1 MNNKTVFIVSDRTGI
16 TAETLSHSLLTQFPG
31 FEFRTQHVPFV
42 DSREKALQVVEQ
54 INEASKTTGSKPLV
68 FSTFIDD
75 EVKQVINGGDGVFF
89 DFFDTYI
96 GPLERALEV
105 ESSHTAGRSHGVV
118 DVGRY
123 TSRITALNYSMHS
136 DDGTNVGNYDQAEII
151 LIGVSRSGKTPTCL
165 YLALHFGLYAANYPL
180 TEADLNTG
188 QLPGIFESHRQKV
201 FGLSIDPARLQQIRR
216 ERRGGN
222 EQYSQL
228 RQCRIEVNQ
237 AEAIFRREEI
247 EFIDVTAMSI
257 EEIGAT
263 IMDRK
268 NLQRDMY

>member
-1 MNNKTVFIVSDRTGI
+1 MIEKMVFVVSDRTGI

-31 FEFRTQHVPFV
+31 FEFRTHRMPFV
-42 DSREKALQVVEQ
+42 DSKEMARQVVEQ
-54 INEASKTTGSKPLV
+54 INEAAKTTGSKPLV

-89 DFFDTYI
+89 DFFETYI
-96 GPLERALEV
+96 GPLERALKV

-123 TSRITALNYSMHS
+123 TSRISALNYSIHS
-136 DDGTNVGNYDQAEII
+136 DDGTNVGNYDQADVI

-165 YLALHFGLYAANYPL
+165 YLALHFGIYAANYPL

-188 QLPGIFESHRQKV
+188 QLPDAFESHRKKV
-201 FGLSIDPARLQQIRR
+201 FGLSIDPARLQQIRK

>member
-1 MNNKTVFIVSDRTGI
+1 MVFVVSDRTGI

-31 FEFRTQHVPFV
+31 FEFRTQRIPFV
-42 DSREKALQVVEQ
+42 DSKEKAQQVVEQ
-54 INEASKTTGSKPLV
+54 INQAAKTTGSKPLV
-68 FSTFIDD
+68 FSTFID
-75 EVKQVINGGDGVFF
+75 EHVKQVINGGNGVFF

-96 GPLERALEV
+96 GPLERALQV

-136 DDGTNVGNYDQAEII
+136 DDGINAGNYDQADVI
-151 LIGVSRSGKTPTCL
+151 LVGVSRSGKTPTCL
-165 YLALHFGLYAANYPL
+165 YLALHFSIYAANYPL
-180 TEADLNTG
+180 METDLNSG
-188 QLPGIFESHRQKV
+188 QLPGIFEGHREKI
-201 FGLSIDPARLQQIRR
+201 FGLTIDPARLQQIRK

-247 EFIDVTAMSI
+247 EFIDVTNISI

-263 IMDRK
+263 IMDEK